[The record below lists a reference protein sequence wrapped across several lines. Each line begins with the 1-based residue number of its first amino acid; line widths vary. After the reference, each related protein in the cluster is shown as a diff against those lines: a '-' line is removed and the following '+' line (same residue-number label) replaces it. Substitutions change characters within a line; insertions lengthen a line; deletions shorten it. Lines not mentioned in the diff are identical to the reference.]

1 MQDPYLQPGTSD
13 NDPFF
18 TDESE
23 CQHVWPSY
31 AHDDL
36 RELRASCVV
45 CGERKYPE
53 VADIE
58 PVELSEDDLEEA
70 LMRR

>member
-36 RELRASCVV
+36 RELRACCIR
-45 CGERKYPE
+45 CGEPKYDQVGE
-53 VADIE
+53 VE
-58 PVELSEDDLEEA
+58 PLMSLEE
-70 LMRR
+70 LETETLTRR